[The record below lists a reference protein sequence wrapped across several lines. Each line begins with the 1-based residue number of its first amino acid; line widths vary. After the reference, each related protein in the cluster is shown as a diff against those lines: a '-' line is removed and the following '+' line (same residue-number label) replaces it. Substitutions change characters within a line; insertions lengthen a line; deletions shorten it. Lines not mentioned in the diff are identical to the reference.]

1 VIIDLR
7 TYKCLPG
14 RVPAQLELYGK
25 LGYPVQ
31 QRHIGDPLCYLVTES
46 GGLNTM
52 VHAWVYESAA
62 DREARRARM
71 AQDPEWKTFLVENAK
86 AGHLLEQNNWL
97 MTPAPFAPP
106 LTVAKPKG

>member
-1 VIIDLR
+1 
-7 TYKCLPG
+7 
-14 RVPAQLELYGK
+14 
-25 LGYPVQ
+25 
-31 QRHIGDPLCYLVTES
+31 
-46 GGLNTM
+46 M

-71 AQDPEWKTFLVENAK
+71 AQDPEWKSFLVENAK
-86 AGHLLEQNNWL
+86 AGHLLEQTNWL

>member
-1 VIIDLR
+1 MIIDLR

-14 RVPAQLELYGK
+14 HVPAQLELYGK

-46 GGLNTM
+46 GGLNTL

-62 DREARRARM
+62 DREAKRGRM
-71 AQDPEWKTFLVENAK
+71 AQDPEWRAFLVENAK

-97 MTPAPFAPP
+97 MTSAPFAPP
-106 LTVAKPKG
+106 LTVGKPKG